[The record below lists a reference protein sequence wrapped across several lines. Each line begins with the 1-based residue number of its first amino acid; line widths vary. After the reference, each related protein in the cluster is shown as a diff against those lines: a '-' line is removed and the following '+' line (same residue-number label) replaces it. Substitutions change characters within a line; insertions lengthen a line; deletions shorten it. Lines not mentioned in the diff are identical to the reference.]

1 MAENLWMFS
10 EFQGEYLFYRST
22 LKYGLYLEKLYF
34 SAGDLTAQGKSRLGA
49 RVAWDLWWWQL
60 QKSDD
65 ADRQSSCETIS
76 AKTG

>member
-34 SAGDLTAQGKSRLGA
+34 SNKVSKSIKEKEIVYQECLGIKRLRNTAVQ
-49 RVAWDLWWWQL
+49 VVD
-60 QKSDD
+60 
-65 ADRQSSCETIS
+65 S
-76 AKTG
+76 ALRTDVCFGTSL